1 MKTIP
6 KKGTCM
12 DNKRKQIYNSL
23 MFMGLVGGISNYDS
37 DLDIDF
43 DILDEDSKEVDTNDT
58 LREDKS

>member
-6 KKGTCM
+6 KKGTCK

-43 DILDEDSKEVDTNDT
+43 DIPDEDSKKVDTNDT
-58 LREDKS
+58 LGEDKS